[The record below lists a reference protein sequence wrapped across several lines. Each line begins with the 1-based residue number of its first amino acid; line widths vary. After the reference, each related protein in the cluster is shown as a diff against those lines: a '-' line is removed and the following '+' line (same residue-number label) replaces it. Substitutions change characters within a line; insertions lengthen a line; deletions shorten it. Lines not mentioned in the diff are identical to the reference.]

1 MNVPNKTTM
10 DNFRDYYID
19 TIIPQLKNFEK
30 ERKLLEKQI
39 FLILILTL
47 IVLVPIVLY
56 LIIRTVNLNFGYLL
70 VLIPA
75 PVSFLLK
82 KRINKYSKKYK
93 ETVIKGF
100 FLSYFESYSIEPELQ
115 LKMADAIKIGLLPFY
130 KNFDI
135 KSEDFITVKNK
146 KDTITIHELLVKE
159 HIGRSSIVIFK
170 GLLCSVK
177 INKPNNQS

>member
-1 MNVPNKTTM
+1 M

-70 VLIPA
+70 RKELINIQRNT
-75 PVSFLLK
+75 K
-82 KRINKYSKKYK
+82 K
-93 ETVIKGF
+93 
-100 FLSYFESYSIEPELQ
+100 Q
-115 LKMADAIKIGLLPFY
+115 L
-130 KNFDI
+130 
-135 KSEDFITVKNK
+135 
-146 KDTITIHELLVKE
+146 
-159 HIGRSSIVIFK
+159 
-170 GLLCSVK
+170 
-177 INKPNNQS
+177 